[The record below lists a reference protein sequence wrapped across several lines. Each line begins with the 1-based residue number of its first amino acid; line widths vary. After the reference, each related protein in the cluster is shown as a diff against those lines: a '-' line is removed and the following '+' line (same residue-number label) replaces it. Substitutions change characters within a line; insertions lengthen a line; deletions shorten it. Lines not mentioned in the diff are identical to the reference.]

1 MDYLG
6 TYNPYYIGY
15 IYICITM
22 SHPIYM
28 DDRMKSG
35 LVTKW
40 DIYIYCTYPSEKY
53 EFVSLD
59 DDSQYM

>member
-1 MDYLG
+1 MDDIWIILG
-6 TYNPYYIGY
+6 YITHITSH

-40 DIYIYCTYPSEKY
+40 DIYIWLVVYLP
-53 EFVSLD
+53 L
-59 DDSQYM
+59 